1 MSQQINLFNPVFLKQ
16 RKYFSVLA
24 MLQALGLIMLGSA
37 LFYGYAVYQV
47 NLLAKQ
53 SEETN
58 KSHEFE
64 QQQYTKLSAEFSSK
78 NSEQALKNELAQAE
92 AELAAHQAML
102 DTLKSG
108 VIGNTEGFSQ
118 YMRAFARQTVSGL
131 WLTGFEIEGDG
142 AQMSLQGAVLSPQLV
157 PSYIQRLN
165 KEAVMRGKTF
175 SSLQMQQPKSMA
187 NLPAAKSYV
196 EFSMQSAEA
205 APEAKK

>member
-37 LFYGYAVYQV
+37 VFYAYAVYQV
-47 NLLAKQ
+47 QLLAKQ
-53 SEETN
+53 SEETG
-58 KSHEFE
+58 KRYAAE
-64 QQQYTKLSAEFSSK
+64 QQRYAKQSAEFSSK
-78 NSEQALKNELAQAE
+78 NSGQALQDELKQAE
-92 AELAAHQAML
+92 AELVKHQAML

-175 SSLQMQQPKSMA
+175 SSLQMQQPKSME

-196 EFSMQSAEA
+196 EFSMQSAEVA
-205 APEAKK
+205 AEAKK